1 MAADNADNADDVAEL
16 ATATWRQ
23 LKDLAVDGV
32 RLQGRYARAVAS
44 TVAAA
49 ARGDTPD
56 VKEVASTV
64 GQEWRDYANEL
75 ARINLRYARSVQ
87 DLAAGTAERVID
99 AVQPRR
105 PAPTSRTPT
114 ARKRA
119 GRTGGATGSA
129 RGRRTPP
136 APA

>member
-1 MAADNADNADDVAEL
+1 MAADSADGVADL
-16 ATATWRQ
+16 ATAAWRQ

-32 RLQGRYARAVAS
+32 RLQGRYARAVVS

-49 ARGDTPD
+49 AQGDTPD
-56 VKEVASTV
+56 VKEVAATV
-64 GQEWRDYANEL
+64 GQEWRDYATEL
-75 ARINLRYARSVQ
+75 TRINLRYARSAQ

-99 AVQPRR
+99 ALQPPR
-105 PAPTSRTPT
+105 PAST

-119 GRTGGATGSA
+119 GRAGGATGSA

>member
-1 MAADNADNADDVAEL
+1 MTAGNADGVGDL
-16 ATATWRQ
+16 ATAAWRQ

-32 RLQGRYARAVAS
+32 RLQGRYARAVVS

-64 GQEWRDYANEL
+64 GQEWRDYATEL
-75 ARINLRYARSVQ
+75 ARLNLRYVRSVQ
-87 DLAAGTAERVID
+87 DLATGTTERVID

-105 PAPTSRTPT
+105 PTSTP
-114 ARKRA
+114 RKRT
-119 GRTGGATGSA
+119 GRAGGATGSA